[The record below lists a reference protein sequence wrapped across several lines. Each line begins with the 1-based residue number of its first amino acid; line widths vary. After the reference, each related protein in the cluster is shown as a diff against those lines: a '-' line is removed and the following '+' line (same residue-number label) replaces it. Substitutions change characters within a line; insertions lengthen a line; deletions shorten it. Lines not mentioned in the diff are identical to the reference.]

1 MYPISLC
8 PDPLRLRLE
17 DQVLGP
23 DCVTLTFA
31 ARATGADCPACGVRS
46 EHLHSRYVRTLAD
59 LPWQGCPVRICLRVR
74 RLRCRVRA
82 CPRRIFAESLPATA
96 APYARTTVRQTEL
109 HRAVG
114 IAAGGEGGSRLAKRL
129 GMPVS
134 PDTLLRRV
142 RAGAPGADCS
152 SPRVLGVDE
161 WAWRKGHRYGTI
173 LCDLERQRVVELL
186 PDRSAD
192 RVAEWLRAHPGVEVV
207 SRDRSGTYADAAAR
221 GAPDATQ
228 VADRWHLLRNLTE
241 AVRGALEP
249 RAGSLRQAAQELARE
264 QSSAAAA
271 RCEAATAE
279 VLPRPLPAAAHRAAE
294 NRARRRARYHEV
306 VQLHAQGVNKMA
318 IAKQTGL
325 SRRTVIRWLQ
335 MGAFPELAERR
346 GRMRRQLTAAHDDYL
361 ARRIGE
367 GCTNAAL
374 LWRELREKGG
384 YQGGQTTL
392 RERVR
397 RLQAR
402 SASKRTMPTPSA
414 LRVTWWL
421 LADEPASEP
430 QAYLAALYRTDTEV
444 EQMGRLAR
452 TFRRTLR
459 ERSPDALDCW
469 LEQAD
474 DSLLRRFVA
483 GIRQDYDA
491 VRAAASLPWSNGPVE
506 GQVNRLKLLKRRM
519 YGRASFDLLRAHVL
533 AAA

>member
-1 MYPISLC
+1 
-8 PDPLRLRLE
+8 
-17 DQVLGP
+17 
-23 DCVTLTFA
+23 
-31 ARATGADCPACGVRS
+31 
-46 EHLHSRYVRTLAD
+46 
-59 LPWQGCPVRICLRVR
+59 
-74 RLRCRVRA
+74 
-82 CPRRIFAESLPATA
+82 
-96 APYARTTVRQTEL
+96 
-109 HRAVG
+109 
-114 IAAGGEGGSRLAKRL
+114 
-129 GMPVS
+129 
-134 PDTLLRRV
+134 
-142 RAGAPGADCS
+142 
-152 SPRVLGVDE
+152 
-161 WAWRKGHRYGTI
+161 
-173 LCDLERQRVVELL
+173 
-186 PDRSAD
+186 
-192 RVAEWLRAHPGVEVV
+192 VEVV

-228 VADRWHLLRNLTE
+228 VADRWHLLRNLTA

-264 QSSAAAA
+264 QSTAAAA

-279 VLPRPLPAAAHRAAE
+279 VLPPPLPAAAHRAAE
-294 NRARRRARYHEV
+294 NRIRRRARYDEV
-306 VQLHAQGVNKMA
+306 V
-318 IAKQTGL
+318 
-325 SRRTVIRWLQ
+325 RLQ
-335 MGAFPELAERR
+335 IGAFPELAEHKGGKRR
-346 GRMRRQLTAAHDDYL
+346 HLTPAHDDYL

-421 LADEPASEP
+421 LAEEPASEP
-430 QAYLAALYRTDTEV
+430 QAYLAALYRTDTGV

-459 ERSPDALDCW
+459 ERIPDALDCW

-474 DSLLRRFVA
+474 DSLLRRFVT